1 MVIFIDS
8 NIPMYLVGAPH
19 PNKDRTLALLTQLV
33 GDGERLVTSVEVYQE
48 IIHRYIKIERPDAI
62 DPAFRALDDVT
73 DDVLSFGISEV
84 RDARELIRSGIGISS
99 RDAIH
104 VAVMRSAGTNRI
116 LSFDAG
122 FDECPGIER
131 LA

>member
-1 MVIFIDS
+1 MIFIDS
-8 NIPMYLVGAPH
+8 NVPMYLVGAPH

-48 IIHRYIKIERPDAI
+48 IIHRYAWIKRPDAI
-62 DPAFRALDDVT
+62 DPAFRALDDVA
-73 DDVLSFGISEV
+73 DDVLSFGMPEV
-84 RDARELIRSGIGISS
+84 RAARVLVRTGVGLSA
-99 RDAIH
+99 RDALH

-116 LSFDAG
+116 LSFDSG